1 MWRTKAESSVQNLS
15 LLERER
21 NDLILKVKNLE
32 EEQKSNNFKDK
43 YESAAIE
50 LEQLRQVL
58 KLKEE
63 ELSNLAKI
71 RKQYNVEGNK
81 NLNKEIKQLETRLI
95 ET

>member
-1 MWRTKAESSVQNLS
+1 MS

>member
-1 MWRTKAESSVQNLS
+1 
-15 LLERER
+15 
-21 NDLILKVKNLE
+21 VKNLE

>member
-1 MWRTKAESSVQNLS
+1 MENKSQSSVQNLS